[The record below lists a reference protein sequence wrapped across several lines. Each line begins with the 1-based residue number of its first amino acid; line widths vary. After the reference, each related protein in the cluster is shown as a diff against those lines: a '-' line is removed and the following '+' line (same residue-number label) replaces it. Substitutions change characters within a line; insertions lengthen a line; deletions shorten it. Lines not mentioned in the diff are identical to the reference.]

1 MAAGFIF
8 TAGPISTFLSIFFFP
23 KASQLIPNEP
33 VWHTI
38 AGFTAYLLGL
48 AGISVDDGK
57 S

>member
-23 KASQLIPNEP
+23 NASQLIPNEP